1 MTEGVFYAGVQEEY
15 NSSLIELIDLLE
27 SRDAKEDERTEYL
40 KSVADDYG
48 VDLYTVRCLADM
60 LGENED
66 YDGLISALEDFYC

>member
-27 SRDAKEDERTEYL
+27 SRNAKRDERTEYL

-48 VDLYTVRCLADM
+48 VDFYTVRCLADM

-66 YDGLISALEDFYC
+66 YDGLISAIEDFYC